1 MAPVAGNIF
10 ATPLTPEHAQQ
21 LEALLAGLSPEEV
34 LWVSGYLA
42 GMTRQ
47 LRPETAAPA
56 TVAPATSPLTI
67 LYGSQTGHAAELAR
81 HMAKLAQQNGL
92 TAHAVDMAVFRPP
105 ELKQVR
111 QLAVLVST
119 YGDGKPPDLA
129 ANFYEFL
136 HSRKAPKLE
145 GMKFAVLGLGDS
157 TYVNFCQTGKDFDV
171 RLEALGAE
179 RIHERAVCDLDYGA
193 EAGAW
198 IQEVLGKFA
207 QEIRGTAETSQAVR
221 GSVADGSSVLATE
234 ADAEFSDSRHPFPAP
249 ILDSIVLNGRG
260 SDKETRHI
268 ELSLEGSGLIYE
280 PGDSLGVVVENDPA
294 VVGELITALHLNPE
308 EPVAGGTGEVS
319 LAAAL
324 ARDYEITTVTPRF
337 VERYAEVADASALRT
352 LVRPE
357 NRSDLFAYLYGRHII
372 DVVEEFPSG
381 GFDGKT
387 LVAMLRR
394 LQPRLYSLASSL
406 AAYPGE
412 AHLTVTVVRYESHGR
427 IHKGVA
433 SGYLAERR
441 SPDDTVFIY
450 RERNDNFRLPA
461 NGAAP
466 VIMVGAGTGIAPF
479 RAFLQER
486 EAAGSNGRNWLFF
499 GDRHFRTDF
508 LYQIEWQ
515 QLLKDGKL
523 SRMDVAFSRDQEN
536 KIYVQHRMLEQ
547 GKDLYAWLEDGA
559 TLYVC
564 GDANRMAP
572 DVHEALL
579 AIVER
584 EGGMSRKQTEEY
596 VQRLQQEKRYQRDVY

>member
-1 MAPVAGNIF
+1 
-10 ATPLTPEHAQQ
+10 
-21 LEALLAGLSPEEV
+21 
-34 LWVSGYLA
+34 
-42 GMTRQ
+42 
-47 LRPETAAPA
+47 
-56 TVAPATSPLTI
+56 
-67 LYGSQTGHAAELAR
+67 
-81 HMAKLAQQNGL
+81 
-92 TAHAVDMAVFRPP
+92 
-105 ELKQVR
+105 
-111 QLAVLVST
+111 
-119 YGDGKPPDLA
+119 
-129 ANFYEFL
+129 
-136 HSRKAPKLE
+136 
-145 GMKFAVLGLGDS
+145 
-157 TYVNFCQTGKDFDV
+157 
-171 RLEALGAE
+171 
-179 RIHERAVCDLDYGA
+179 
-193 EAGAW
+193 
-198 IQEVLGKFA
+198 
-207 QEIRGTAETSQAVR
+207 
-221 GSVADGSSVLATE
+221 
-234 ADAEFSDSRHPFPAP
+234 
-249 ILDSIVLNGRG
+249 
-260 SDKETRHI
+260 
-268 ELSLEGSGLIYE
+268 
-280 PGDSLGVVVENDPA
+280 
-294 VVGELITALHLNPE
+294 
-308 EPVAGGTGEVS
+308 
-319 LAAAL
+319 
-324 ARDYEITTVTPRF
+324 
-337 VERYAEVADASALRT
+337 
-352 LVRPE
+352 
-357 NRSDLFAYLYGRHII
+357 
-372 DVVEEFPSG
+372 
-381 GFDGKT
+381 
-387 LVAMLRR
+387 
-394 LQPRLYSLASSL
+394 
-406 AAYPGE
+406 
-412 AHLTVTVVRYESHGR
+412 
-427 IHKGVA
+427 VA

>member
-1 MAPVAGNIF
+1 M

-21 LEALLAGLSPEEV
+21 LEALLAALSPDEV

-47 LRPETAAPA
+47 LRQGIALHA
-56 TVAPATSPLTI
+56 TVTPVAPPLTI
-67 LYGSQTGHAAELAR
+67 LYGSQTGHAAEMAK

-92 TAHAVDMAVFRPP
+92 AVHVVDMAVFRPP

-136 HSRKAPKLE
+136 HSRKAPKLK
-145 GMKFAVLGLGDS
+145 GVKFAVLGLGDS

-179 RIHERAVCDLDYGA
+179 RIHERAVCDLDYKA

-198 IQEVLGKFA
+198 IQSVLGRFA
-207 QEIRGTAETSQAVR
+207 QEIKGTGESSPTHASA
-221 GSVADGSSVLATE
+221 ADASAALTTE
-234 ADAEFSDSRHPFPAP
+234 ADAEFSDSMHPCPAR

-268 ELSLEGSGLIYE
+268 ELSLESSGLVYE
-280 PGDSLGVVVENDPA
+280 PGDSLGVVVENDP
-294 VVGELITALHLNPE
+294 VVVSELIEALRLKRE
-308 EPVAGGTGEVS
+308 EPVPDGTRDVS
-319 LAAAL
+319 LETAL
-324 ARDYEITTVTPRF
+324 ARHYEITMVTPRF
-337 VERYAEVADASALRT
+337 VECYAGFAEAAALRS
-352 LVRPE
+352 LVQPE

-372 DVVEEFPSG
+372 DVVQEFPAG
-381 GFDGKT
+381 GLDGKS
-387 LVAMLRR
+387 LVAMLRK
-394 LQPRLYSLASSL
+394 LQPRLYSVASSL

-412 AHLTVTVVRYESHGR
+412 AHLTVAVVRYESHGR
-427 IHKGVA
+427 MHKGVA
-433 SGYLAERR
+433 SAYFAERR
-441 SPDDTVFIY
+441 SIDDTVLVY
-450 RERNDNFRLPA
+450 RECNENFRLPA

-466 VIMVGAGTGIAPF
+466 IIMVGAGTGIAPF

-486 EAAGSNGRNWLFF
+486 EVAGSSGRSWLFF

-508 LYQIEWQ
+508 LYQTEWQ
-515 QLLKDGKL
+515 QLVKDGKL

-536 KIYVQHRMLEQ
+536 KIYVQHRMLEH
-547 GKDLYAWLEDGA
+547 GKEVYAWLEDGA

-579 AIVER
+579 AILVKEGRTSR
-584 EGGMSRKQTEEY
+584 EQAEEY
-596 VQRLQQEKRYQRDVY
+596 VQRLQQEKRYLRDVY

>member
-1 MAPVAGNIF
+1 MAPALSRNL

-21 LEALLAGLSPEEV
+21 LEALLATLSPEEM
-34 LWVSGYLA
+34 LWVCGYLA

-47 LRPETAAPA
+47 LHQAVAIPAAVVP
-56 TVAPATSPLTI
+56 TVPPLTI
-67 LYGSQTGHAAELAR
+67 LYGSQTGHAAELAKQ
-81 HMAKLAQQNGL
+81 MVKLAQQNGL
-92 TAHAVDMAVFRPP
+92 AAHAVDMAVFRPP

-129 ANFYEFL
+129 TNFYEFL

-179 RIHERAVCDLDYGA
+179 RIHERAVCDLDYKA
-193 EAGAW
+193 EAGVW
-198 IQEVLGKFA
+198 IQSVLGKFA
-207 QEIRGTAETSQAVR
+207 QEIKGAAESSVASRSSVGVAASAAET
-221 GSVADGSSVLATE
+221 
-234 ADAEFSDSRHPFPAP
+234 DAEFSDSMHPYPAL

-268 ELSLEGSGLIYE
+268 ELSLESSGLVYE
-280 PGDSLGVVVENDPA
+280 PGDSLGVVVENDP
-294 VVGELITALHLNPE
+294 VVVNELIEALRLKPE
-308 EPVAGGTGEVS
+308 EPVPDGTRDVS
-319 LAAAL
+319 LETAL
-324 ARDYEITTVTPRF
+324 ARHYEITTVTPRF
-337 VERYAEVADASALRT
+337 VERYAELADAVALRT
-352 LVRPE
+352 LVQPE
-357 NRSDLFAYLYGRHII
+357 NRGDLFAYLYGRHII
-372 DVVEEFPSG
+372 DVIQEFPAG
-381 GFDGKT
+381 GFDGKS
-387 LVAMLRR
+387 LVAMLRK

-412 AHLTVTVVRYESHGR
+412 AHLTVAVVRYESHGR
-427 IHKGVA
+427 MHKGVA
-433 SGYLAERR
+433 SAYLAERR
-441 SPDDTVFIY
+441 SIDDTILVY
-450 RERNDNFRLPA
+450 RERNENFRLPA
-461 NGAAP
+461 NGTAP
-466 VIMVGAGTGIAPF
+466 IIMVGAGTGIAPF

-486 EAAGSNGRNWLFF
+486 QAVGSSGRSWLFF
-499 GDRHFRTDF
+499 GDRHFRSDF

-515 QLLKDGKL
+515 QMLTDGAL

-536 KIYVQHRMLEQ
+536 KIYVQHRMLERA
-547 GKDLYAWLEDGA
+547 KEFYAWLEDGA

-579 AIVER
+579 AILER
-584 EGGMSRKQTEEY
+584 EGGMSREQAEEY
-596 VQRLQQEKRYQRDVY
+596 VLRMQQEKRYQRDVY